1 MPKIVEI
8 RNLEEIQERMKQ
20 APRKFIAVIAET
32 IKASLFVFW
41 ENVPPYVPAPATST
55 YNRTGT
61 MGRTLGVSQ
70 SGQKLGQPDIF
81 EVRQA
86 VAEAAGDR
94 SYLLLNLGFFTCGF
108 HVAFITTHL
117 PPFIDQPIQ
126 QRIQS
131 AVREAKLCFVRLP
144 FPQISRRRLVDDI
157 LWNTK
162 RTRKLPDLGLIEISD
177 RVDRRSGSRPARGH
191 AQDPGRDRHLGH

>member
-81 EVRQA
+81 EVRQLGANVQEGHFGTNLNYAPYVIGERGQQSQFMSQYWWRLEQVIGLSYQKIMELFDKA
-86 VAEAAGDR
+86 VEKM
-94 SYLLLNLGFFTCGF
+94 
-108 HVAFITTHL
+108 VEFI
-117 PPFIDQPIQ
+117 
-126 QRIQS
+126 
-131 AVREAKLCFVRLP
+131 E
-144 FPQISRRRLVDDI
+144 
-157 LWNTK
+157 
-162 RTRKLPDLGLIEISD
+162 G
-177 RVDRRSGSRPARGH
+177 RG
-191 AQDPGRDRHLGH
+191 A